1 MVALHAEEIL
11 HSSTWQAPRTFGSR
25 FSSAALLLFGLI
37 VANGCS
43 DLPTALDDAT
53 AIQAAGKPDRPPG
66 QDKPK
71 PNDPPMT
78 DWTWSL
84 ETVDGSSN
92 TFTVW
97 AASETAIWM
106 AGGYRTLWFY
116 DGISWSSRS
125 GSLPPSTAN
134 TNTVF
139 GFSET
144 DVFLAGQRGVERF
157 DGFSWTTILSGVGEL
172 FGIWGKA
179 PSDFFVSGDGRFLH
193 YNGTSWTNIPTG
205 LSTSFNLH
213 RLLSVWGSDS
223 DDVYVGGYGA
233 RILHWDGS
241 HLQFVMEAPGEA
253 VHAIHG
259 SGRRNVFAVGTN
271 GNIWHF
277 NGKTWETM
285 ESGTTVSL
293 NGVVALGR
301 NEAYAVGKDGV
312 LLRYDGKRWSA
323 LESGTQQDLYSMF
336 ALDSDLIYVAAT
348 PGSVLI
354 GSR

>member
-1 MVALHAEEIL
+1 L
-11 HSSTWQAPRTFGSR
+11 
-25 FSSAALLLFGLI
+25 FS
-37 VANGCS
+37 VNGCS
-43 DLPTALDDAT
+43 DLPTAPDEDT
-53 AIQAAGKPDRPPG
+53 AIQAAANKPDRPPG

-71 PNDPPMT
+71 PGDPPTT

-97 AASETAIWM
+97 GAAETSIWM

-116 DGISWSSRS
+116 DGIGWSSRS
-125 GSLPPSTAN
+125 AGLPSSTAN

-139 GFSET
+139 GFSGSE
-144 DVFLAGQRGVERF
+144 VYLAGQRGVERF
-157 DGFSWTTILSGVGEL
+157 DGNNWSTILSGVGEL
-172 FGIWGKA
+172 FGIWGTSS
-179 PSDFFVSGDGRFLH
+179 SDFFVSGDGRFLH
-193 YNGTSWTNIPTG
+193 YDGDSWTNIPTG
-205 LSTSFNLH
+205 LSTSFNVD
-213 RLLSVWGSDS
+213 RLAVVWGSAS
-223 DDVYVGGYGA
+223 DNVYTGGRGG
-233 RILHWDGS
+233 RILRWNGS
-241 HLQFVMEAPGEA
+241 DLQLVMEAPGEN

-277 NGKTWETM
+277 DGKTWESM
-285 ESGTTVSL
+285 DSGTSVSL
-293 NGVVALGR
+293 NGVVALSR
-301 NEAYAVGKDGV
+301 NEVYAAGVGGV

-323 LESGTQQDLYSMF
+323 LDSGTDQDLYGMF
-336 ALDSDLIYVAAT
+336 AIDDNWIYVAAI